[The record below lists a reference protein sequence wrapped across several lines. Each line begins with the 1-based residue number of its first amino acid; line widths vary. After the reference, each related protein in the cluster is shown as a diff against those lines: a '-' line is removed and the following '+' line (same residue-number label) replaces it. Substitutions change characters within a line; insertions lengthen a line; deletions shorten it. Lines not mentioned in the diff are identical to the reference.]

1 MAGPGAAGSGGT
13 LREGPLDNAR
23 YRIRLRRTPSAG
35 KNGPVASKRP
45 VVGVDVGG
53 TKIAAAVVTAGDHAP
68 SVIEHP
74 TDISSGEAVI
84 AGIEAAV
91 REVEPAPAAVG
102 VGVPSQIDFAT
113 GRIRSSVNIPL
124 QGVALREE
132 LSGRLGAPVFVEN
145 DANCAAL
152 AEAQL
157 VGVHNLVMLTLGT
170 GVGGG
175 IVIDG
180 AIFRGS
186 TGLGAELGHVTIDAD
201 GPACPG
207 NCPNRGCLEALCS
220 GTALERDATELGH
233 DRPDSRFAAALAD
246 DGRVSGRET
255 VAIAEEGDPDALA
268 LFERLGRNL
277 GVGIASM
284 INAFEPERLVIGG
297 GLSRAAGLFF
307 DSARAEA
314 ASRALPTLFERVE
327 IDLAQGGADAGVI
340 GAGLL
345 GQQELARSGD
355 TALRDTTT

>member
-1 MAGPGAAGSGGT
+1 
-13 LREGPLDNAR
+13 
-23 YRIRLRRTPSAG
+23 
-35 KNGPVASKRP
+35 
-45 VVGVDVGG
+45 VGVDVGG
-53 TKIAAAVVTAGDHAP
+53 TKIAAAVVTAGGDAP

-113 GRIRSSVNIPL
+113 GRILSSVNIPL

-132 LSGRLGAPVFVEN
+132 LSGRLGAPVFVDN
-145 DANCAAL
+145 DANCAGL
-152 AEAQL
+152 AEAQV
-157 VGVHNLVMLTLGT
+157 VGARNLVMLTLGT

-180 AIFRGS
+180 AIFRGA
-186 TGLGAELGHVTIDAD
+186 TGLGAELGHLTIQSD

-220 GTALERDATELGH
+220 GTALERDATELGR
-233 DRPDSRFAAALAD
+233 DRPDSRFGSAMAD
-246 DGRVSGRET
+246 DGRVSGREV
-255 VAIAEEGDPDALA
+255 VAIAEDGDPDALE

-277 GVGIASM
+277 GVGIAAM
-284 INAFEPERLVIGG
+284 VNAFEPERIAIGG
-297 GLSRAAGLFF
+297 GLSRAADLFF
-307 DSARAEA
+307 ETARAEA
-314 ASRALPTLFERVE
+314 ASRALPKLFERVE
-327 IDLAQGGADAGVI
+327 IGLAEGGAGAGVI

-345 GQQELARSGD
+345 GEQELARTGD
-355 TALRDTTT
+355 TAPRDPTT